1 MIAQRNKALVKRREE
16 QALTQVEVA
25 KRAGVTER
33 SYQKYEAGEQTPSVR
48 IAKQI
53 AKALNTTVE
62 ALF

>member
-1 MIAQRNKALVKRREE
+1 MVAQKNETLVKRREE

-25 KRAGVTER
+25 KKAGISIR
-33 SYQKYEAGEQTPSVR
+33 GYQKYESGEQTPSVR

>member
-1 MIAQRNKALVKRREE
+1 MMENITKLKKRREE

-33 SYQKYEAGEQTPSVR
+33 SYQRYEAGQRLPNVK
-48 IAKQI
+48 IAQKL
-53 AKALNTTVE
+53 ANTLNTTID